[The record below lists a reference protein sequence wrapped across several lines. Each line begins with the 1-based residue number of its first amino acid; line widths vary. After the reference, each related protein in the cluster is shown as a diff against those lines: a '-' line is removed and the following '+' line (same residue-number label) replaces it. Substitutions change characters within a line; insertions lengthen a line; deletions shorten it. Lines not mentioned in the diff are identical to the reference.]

1 MRRRLYDGAR
11 ALRPVRDQS
20 AKTIGNSQHRTRQLK
35 LLCHWPCALF
45 SPGSVVDNAANGA
58 VTLRVGSIGSP
69 FSHRPGACTG
79 RPAGG
84 GPLQRRQHLVQG
96 GEEQLSIVRRE
107 YQRRADLQDVPF
119 MPVAL
124 ISPRRWRMPLTT
136 RAVSSGTGVLQ
147 ARSCTISTPINRPL
161 PRTSPISSCLAAR
174 ARRPSIISVPTFSG
188 SALMTFRTAWAH
200 GAGHRVAAKES
211 LWWKRYRILSVNP
224 GTTPATSGTNGNTC
238 GRMKPKR

>member
-11 ALRPVRDQS
+11 AQRPVHDQP

-58 VTLRVGSIGSP
+58 VTLRVARSLAP
-69 FSHRPGACTG
+69 YPTATRLHWQPCR
-79 RPAGG
+79 R

-107 YQRRADLQDVPF
+107 YQRRRIFRMCPSR
-119 MPVAL
+119 PVVL
-124 ISPRRWRMPLTT
+124 ISTRRWRMPLTT
-136 RAVSSGTGVLQ
+136 RAVSCEAGVLQ
-147 ARSCTISTPINRPL
+147 ARLRTISTPMNRPL

-174 ARRPSIISVPTFSG
+174 ARAGRQSSPCPRSAFSCNRPP
-188 SALMTFRTAWAH
+188 
-200 GAGHRVAAKES
+200 
-211 LWWKRYRILSVNP
+211 
-224 GTTPATSGTNGNTC
+224 
-238 GRMKPKR
+238 